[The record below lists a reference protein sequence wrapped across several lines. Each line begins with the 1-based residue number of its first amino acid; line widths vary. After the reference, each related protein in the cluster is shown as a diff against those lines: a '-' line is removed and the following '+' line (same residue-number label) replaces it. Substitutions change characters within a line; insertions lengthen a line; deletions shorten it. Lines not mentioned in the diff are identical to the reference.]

1 MNTLHFYKPRRTVC
15 LHAGVLRA
23 AACALRTKVLCASVL
38 CATLCFVSCRNE
50 TSAFFGGKEVVS
62 IACPRWFY
70 EEGAQ
75 ADSSQA
81 FALYIDSSMRVQKIP
96 LAPNALLS
104 GGVNE
109 QTLKVVLAKNR
120 LTPFLFY
127 CGETDVK
134 PQGCVYPYDT
144 HASVSGGFTAFVL
157 YKLLLSGAAN
167 AENMY
172 ERARLFNWQK
182 LNALISTYEDPW
194 VLNDELMVQKIAEG
208 KFSVRH
214 IKKK

>member
-1 MNTLHFYKPRRTVC
+1 MNTVHFYKPRRTVC
-15 LHAGVLRA
+15 LRAGFLRA

-38 CATLCFVSCRNE
+38 CATLCFVSCRNG
-50 TSAFFGGKEVVS
+50 TAPLFGGKEAVS
-62 IACPRWFY
+62 IVCPRRVY
-70 EEGAQ
+70 DEGAQ

-104 GGVNE
+104 GGVNG

-127 CGETDVK
+127 CGETDTK

-144 HASVSGGFTAFVL
+144 HTSVSGGFTAFVL
-157 YKLLLSGAAN
+157 YKVLLSDAAN
-167 AENMY
+167 AESMY
-172 ERARLFNWQK
+172 ERASLFNWQK
-182 LNALISTYEDPW
+182 LAALIDSYEDPW
-194 VLNDELMVQKIAEG
+194 ILNDELMAQKIAER
-208 KFSVRH
+208 KFSARH

>member
-1 MNTLHFYKPRRTVC
+1 MNTLHFYKP
-15 LHAGVLRA
+15 LHAGVLCA
-23 AACALRTKVLCASVL
+23 AACALYASV
-38 CATLCFVSCRNE
+38 TLCFVSCQNG
-50 TSAFFGGKEVVS
+50 TAPLFGGKEAVS

-104 GGVNE
+104 GGANG
-109 QTLKVVLAKNR
+109 QTLKVVLTKNR

-127 CGETDVK
+127 CGGTDTK

-157 YKLLLSGAAN
+157 YKLLLSDAAN
-167 AENMY
+167 AENVY
-172 ERARLFNWQK
+172 ECASLFNWQK
-182 LNALISTYEDPW
+182 LNVLISAYEDPW
-194 VLNDELMVQKIAEG
+194 VLNDELMTQKIAEG
-208 KFSVRH
+208 KFGMRY

>member
-1 MNTLHFYKPRRTVC
+1 MKILLFYKP
-15 LHAGVLRA
+15 LHAGVLCA
-23 AACALRTKVLCASVL
+23 AACALYASV
-38 CATLCFVSCRNE
+38 TLCFVSCQNG
-50 TSAFFGGKEVVS
+50 TSAFFGGKEAVS

-75 ADSSQA
+75 ADSSQT

-104 GGVNE
+104 GGANR

-120 LTPFLFY
+120 VTPFLFY
-127 CGETDVK
+127 RGGTDTK

-157 YKLLLSGAAN
+157 YKLLLSDAAN

-172 ERARLFNWQK
+172 ERASLFNWQK
-182 LNALISTYEDPW
+182 LAALIDSYEDPW
-194 VLNDELMVQKIAEG
+194 ILNDELMAQKIAEG
-208 KFSVRH
+208 KFGMRY

>member
-1 MNTLHFYKPRRTVC
+1 MKILLFYTLRKAVC

-38 CATLCFVSCRNE
+38 CATLCFVSCRNG

-62 IACPRWFY
+62 IACPRRTY
-70 EEGAQ
+70 NEGAQ

-81 FALYIDSSMRVQKIP
+81 FALYIDSDWSVQKIA
-96 LAPNALLS
+96 LAPNGLCA
-104 GGVNE
+104 GGANG

-127 CGETDVK
+127 CGETDTK

-144 HASVSGGFTAFVL
+144 HTSVSGGFTAFVL
-157 YKLLLSGAAN
+157 YKLLLSDAAN

-172 ERARLFNWQK
+172 ECASLFNWQK
-182 LNALISTYEDPW
+182 LAALIDSYEDPW
-194 VLNDELMVQKIAEG
+194 ILNDELMAQKIAEG
-208 KFSVRH
+208 KFSMRH

>member
-1 MNTLHFYKPRRTVC
+1 MKILLFYKPRRTVC

-38 CATLCFVSCRNE
+38 CATLCFVSCANG
-50 TSAFFGGKEVVS
+50 TAPLFGGKEAVS
-62 IACPRWFY
+62 ITCPRRFY

-75 ADSSQA
+75 GGSDAGY
-81 FALYIDSSMRVQKIP
+81 ALYIDSSMRVQKIP

-104 GGVNE
+104 GGANR

-127 CGETDVK
+127 CGGTDTK

-157 YKLLLSGAAN
+157 YKLLLSDAAN
-167 AENMY
+167 AENVY
-172 ERARLFNWQK
+172 ECASLFNWQK
-182 LNALISTYEDPW
+182 LHALISAYEDPW
-194 VLNDELMVQKIAEG
+194 VLNDELMTQKIAEG
-208 KFSVRH
+208 KFGMRY